1 MYYAIGKIREHVKVI
16 ETQIK
21 NLKEDNFEETKSRII
36 VRVIDAVYNFLEICE
51 GVSINSPLARYGKRL
66 LMPIVNDIRRS
77 EEVEDLRTSTN
88 QFLAFIQENEN
99 DFHQFSGILAGTC
112 EEEFLDFEHYI
123 SPRKEPYNVLF
134 YDCNRATHQGKIKS
148 KDYKSTYNTYGIYA
162 ETNADYNS
170 NIDNIACGIGINS
183 RFTNNAFDILVYMP
197 RYTSAARFT
206 GINQNIIEQYEL
218 ARLRI
223 INKYLRCDGLLQFI
237 IPYFRIDHQI
247 AFYLAKNFKDIQ
259 ILKINQRFCEITA
272 IKSSNDE
279 LNREGYDLLLNYYLS
294 LETQSNNEKQ
304 LKDHGLYRLPQHA
317 LSIDMFRGS
326 KITDEALKGVLSR
339 SKCLESINESD
350 YEKTTTHHPLLPFNT
365 GQIGLILASGCLD
378 GIIEEDETHCHL
390 IKGRVYQREVRRHE
404 EDKIIVNRFNQ
415 VQINAL
421 TPDGTFV
428 TIR

>member
-1 MYYAIGKIREHVKVI
+1 MYYAIGKIKEHVKVV
-16 ETQIK
+16 EAQIK
-21 NLKEDNFEETKSRII
+21 SLKEDNFEETKSRII

-51 GVSINSPLARYGKRL
+51 GVSTNSPLARYGKRL

-77 EEVEDLRTSTN
+77 EEIENLKTSTN

-99 DFHQFSGILAGTC
+99 DFENFSGMIAGIC
-112 EEEFLDFEHYI
+112 DEEFLDFEHYI
-123 SPRKEPYNVLF
+123 APRRAPFNVLF
-134 YDCNRATHQGKIKS
+134 YDCSRAAHRGKIKS
-148 KDYKSTYNTYGIYA
+148 ADYKSTYNTYGIYA
-162 ETNADYNS
+162 ERTPDYSS
-170 NIDNIACGIGINS
+170 NVDNIACGIGVNS

-197 RYTSAARFT
+197 NYTAVARFT
-206 GINQNIIEQYEL
+206 GPNQNIIEQYEL
-218 ARLRI
+218 AKLRI
-223 INKYLRCDGLLQFI
+223 INRYLRHDGLLQVV
-237 IPYFRIDHQI
+237 IPYCRIDHQL

-259 ILKINQRFCEITA
+259 VLKLNNRFCEISG

-279 LNREGYDLLLNYYLS
+279 INRAGYDLVLNYYLS
-294 LETQSNNEKQ
+294 LEKTSDNEKQ
-304 LKDHGLYRLPQHA
+304 LKDHGPYKLPHDL

-339 SKCLESINESD
+339 STCLSTINESD

-378 GIIEEDETHCHL
+378 GIIDEDETHCHL
-390 IKGRVYQREVRRHE
+390 IKGRVYQREMRRHE

-421 TPDGTFV
+421 TPDGTFI